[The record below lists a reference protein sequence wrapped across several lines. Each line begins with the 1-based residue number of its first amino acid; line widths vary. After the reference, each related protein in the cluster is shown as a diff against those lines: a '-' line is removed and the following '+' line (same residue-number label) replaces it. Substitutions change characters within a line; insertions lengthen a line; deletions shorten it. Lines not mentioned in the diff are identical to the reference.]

1 MNVLAIGCHPD
12 DLEIACFGTLARY
25 VDEGAR
31 VTVAHVA
38 NGNLGHAEIRPDDL
52 RRIRHQ
58 EAIDAAAR
66 IGVADVVDL
75 DVGDLLV
82 NAKDPAQIR
91 AVVDLVRRAKPDV
104 ILTHDPQDYMQDHR
118 EVSQLVFDASFSASV
133 PFYATPT
140 AGTAAI
146 APLYYMDTLA
156 GVGFQPEEYVDVT
169 HFVDAKIAA
178 LDMHASQV
186 VWMREH
192 DGIDFLEFVRTCSR
206 FRGLQCGVG
215 YAEAFRVGRTW
226 PRLSTRRLLP

>member
-25 VDEGAR
+25 VAEGAK

-38 NGNLGHAEIRPDDL
+38 NGDLGHAEIRPPEL

-58 EAIDAAAR
+58 EAIDAASV
-66 IGVADVVDL
+66 IGVHDVADL
-75 DVGDLLV
+75 DAGDLQV
-82 NAKDPAQIR
+82 NAKDPAQLK
-91 AVVDLVRRAKPDV
+91 AVTDLVRRVQPDV
-104 ILTHDPQDYMQDHR
+104 ILTHDPADYMQDHR

-140 AGTAAI
+140 PGTAGI

-156 GVGFQPEEYVDVT
+156 GVGFLPEEYVDIT
-169 HFVDAKIAA
+169 AFADAKLVA
-178 LDMHASQV
+178 LDRHVSQIA
-186 VWMREH
+186 WMREH

-206 FRGLQCGVG
+206 FRGLQSGVG
-215 YAEAFRVGRTW
+215 AAEAFRVCRTW
-226 PRLSTRRLLP
+226 PRQATRRLLP